1 MKLSKN
7 YSLKTLNS
15 FGVDVKA
22 KIYAESFSVD
32 DLKEVILANELSH
45 LKKFVLGGGSNIL
58 FVKNFDGIV
67 IKNSIP
73 GIKIISEDDKNV
85 IVESGAGVAWDE
97 LVQYCVDRNYGGIEN
112 LSLIPGSVGA
122 APIQNIG
129 AYGQELTNT
138 LSILSGIFIDT
149 GEEKIF
155 NNSECNFSYRNS
167 IFKNE
172 LKDKFIITS
181 VKLKLDKYS
190 QVNLTYNPV
199 KEGVEKRHIK
209 NPTIKDIREIVI
221 DIRKNK
227 LPDPNEIGN
236 AGSFFKNPV
245 ITLKKYDALKKVYS
259 DLYIFPVDE
268 NNVKVSAAR
277 LIEICEWKG
286 KRIGNVGT
294 YNKQPLVIVNYG
306 DATGDEVYGVALK
319 IKDDVNRV
327 FDIML
332 ENEVNII
339 N

>member
-7 YSLKTLNS
+7 YALKTLNT
-15 FGVDVKA
+15 FGVDVTA
-22 KIYAESFSVD
+22 KIYADVLSVD
-32 DLKEVILANELSH
+32 ELKEVMLANELSH
-45 LKKFVLGGGSNIL
+45 LKKLILGGGSNIL

-67 IKNSIP
+67 IKKSIP

-85 IVESGAGVAWDE
+85 IIESGAGVVWDE
-97 LVQYCVDRNYGGIEN
+97 LVKYCVDRNYGGIEN

-138 LSILSGIFIDT
+138 LFELNGIFIDT

-155 NNSECNFSYRNS
+155 NNSECKFSYRNS

-172 LKDKFIITS
+172 LKDKFIITF
-181 VKLKLDKYS
+181 VKLKLDKNS
-190 QVNLTYNPV
+190 QVNLTYDPV

-245 ITLKKYDALKKVYS
+245 ITKKKYKVLKKV
-259 DLYIFPVDE
+259 
-268 NNVKVSAAR
+268 
-277 LIEICEWKG
+277 
-286 KRIGNVGT
+286 
-294 YNKQPLVIVNYG
+294 
-306 DATGDEVYGVALK
+306 
-319 IKDDVNRV
+319 
-327 FDIML
+327 
-332 ENEVNII
+332 
-339 N
+339 

>member
-15 FGVDVKA
+15 FSVDVKT
-22 KIYAESFSVD
+22 KIYTNVFSVD
-32 DLKEVILANELSH
+32 ELKEVILANELSH
-45 LKKFVLGGGSNIL
+45 LKKFILGGGSNIL
-58 FVKNFDGIV
+58 FTKDFDGIV

-73 GIKIISEDDKNV
+73 GIKINSEDDKNV
-85 IVESGAGVAWDE
+85 IVESGAGVIWDE
-97 LVQYCVDRNYGGIEN
+97 LVQYCVDRNYSGIEN

-129 AYGQELTNT
+129 AYGQELKNT
-138 LSILSGIFIDT
+138 LFELSGIIIET

-155 NNSECNFSYRNS
+155 DNSECKFSYRNS

-172 LKDKFIITS
+172 LKDKLIITF
-181 VKLKLDKYS
+181 VKLKLDKNPKI
-190 QVNLTYNPV
+190 NLTYNPV
-199 KEGVEKRHIK
+199 KEEVEKRHIQ
-209 NPTIKDIREIVI
+209 NPTIKDIREII
-221 DIRKNK
+221 IGIRKNK

-245 ITLKKYDALKKVYS
+245 ITIEKYNALKKVYP
-259 DLYIFPVDE
+259 DLNYFPVDE

-294 YNKQPLVIVNYG
+294 YNKQPLVIINFG
-306 DATGDEVYGVALK
+306 DASGEEIYAIAMK
-319 IKDDVNRV
+319 IKDEVKKR
-327 FDIML
+327 FDISL
-332 ENEVNII
+332 ENEVNVL
-339 N
+339 

>member
-15 FGVDVKA
+15 FSVDVKT
-22 KIYAESFSVD
+22 KIYTNVFSVAE
-32 DLKEVILANELSH
+32 LKEVILANEISH
-45 LKKFVLGGGSNIL
+45 LKKFILGGGSNIL
-58 FVKNFDGIV
+58 FTKDFDGIV

-73 GIKIISEDDKNV
+73 GIKIISEDDNNV
-85 IVESGAGVAWDE
+85 IVESGAGVIWDE

-129 AYGQELTNT
+129 AYGQELKNT
-138 LSILSGIFIDT
+138 LFELSGIIIET
-149 GEEKIF
+149 GEDKIF
-155 NNSECNFSYRNS
+155 DNSECKFSYRNS

-181 VKLKLDKYS
+181 VKLKLDKNPLI
-190 QVNLTYNPV
+190 NLTYNPV
-199 KEGVEKRHIK
+199 KEGVEKRHIQ

-227 LPDPNEIGN
+227 LPDPDEIGN

-245 ITLKKYDALKKVYS
+245 ITIEKYDALKKVYS
-259 DLYIFPVDE
+259 DLNYFPVDE

-306 DATGDEVYGVALK
+306 DASGEEIYAIAMK
-319 IKDDVNRV
+319 IKDEVKKR
-327 FDIML
+327 FDISL
-332 ENEVNII
+332 ENEVNVL
-339 N
+339 

>member
-1 MKLSKN
+1 MKLSKH

-22 KIYAESFSVD
+22 KIYAELFSVD
-32 DLKEVILANELSH
+32 ELKEVILANELSH
-45 LKKFVLGGGSNIL
+45 LKKFILGGGSNIL

-85 IVESGAGVAWDE
+85 IVESGAGVVWDE
-97 LVQYCVDRNYGGIEN
+97 FVQYCVDRNYGGIEN
-112 LSLIPGSVGA
+112 LSIIPGSVGA

-138 LSILSGIFIDT
+138 LFELNGIFIDT
-149 GEEKIF
+149 AAEKIF
-155 NNSECNFSYRNS
+155 NNSECKFSYRNS

-172 LKDKFIITS
+172 LKNKFIITS
-181 VKLKLDKYS
+181 VKLKLYKNS
-190 QVNLTYNPV
+190 QVNLTYYPV

-245 ITLKKYDALKKVYS
+245 ITIKKYDALKKVYS
-259 DLYIFPVDE
+259 DLTYFPVDE
-268 NNVKVSAAR
+268 NN
-277 LIEICEWKG
+277 
-286 KRIGNVGT
+286 
-294 YNKQPLVIVNYG
+294 
-306 DATGDEVYGVALK
+306 
-319 IKDDVNRV
+319 
-327 FDIML
+327 
-332 ENEVNII
+332 
-339 N
+339 

>member
-15 FGVDVKA
+15 FGVDIKA
-22 KIYAESFSVD
+22 KIYADVFSVD
-32 DLKEVILANELSH
+32 ELKEVMLANELSN
-45 LKKFVLGGGSNIL
+45 LKKLILGGGSNIL

-73 GIKIISEDDKNV
+73 GIKIISEDDKNM
-85 IVESGAGVAWDE
+85 IVESGAGVVWDE

-138 LSILSGIFIDT
+138 LFELNGIFIDT

-155 NNSECNFSYRNS
+155 NNSECKFSYRSS

-172 LKDKFIITS
+172 FKNKFIITS
-181 VKLKLDKYS
+181 VKLKLDKNS
-190 QVNLTYNPV
+190 QVNLTYDPV

-209 NPTIKDIREIVI
+209 NPTIKNIREIVI

-245 ITLKKYDALKKVYS
+245 ITKKKYKVLKKVYS
-259 DLYIFPVDE
+259 DLNYFPVDR

-306 DATGDEVYGVALK
+306 DATGEEIYAMAMK
-319 IKDDVNRV
+319 IKDEIKKR
-327 FDIML
+327 FDITL
-332 ENEVNII
+332 ENEVNVL
-339 N
+339 

>member
-1 MKLSKN
+1 MTAVKN
-7 YSLKTLNS
+7 ISLKNLNT
-15 FGVDVKA
+15 FGVDVKS
-22 KIYAESFSVD
+22 KYFVEIYSEEE
-32 DLKEVILANELSH
+32 LKQALNSEKYSNYQ
-45 LKKFVLGGGSNIL
+45 KFILGGGSNIL
-58 FVKNFDGIV
+58 FTKNFDGIV

-73 GIKIISEDDKNV
+73 GIKIISEGDKN
-85 IVESGAGVAWDE
+85 IIIESGAGVVWDE

-138 LSILSGIFIDT
+138 LFELNGILIET

-155 NNSECNFSYRNS
+155 NNSECKFSYRNS

-172 LKDKFIITS
+172 LKDKFIITF
-181 VKLKLDKYS
+181 VKLKLAKNP

-199 KEGVEKRHIK
+199 KEEAEKRHIQ
-209 NPTIKDIREIVI
+209 NPTIKDIRKIVI

-259 DLYIFPVDE
+259 DLTYFPVDE

-294 YNKQPLVIVNYG
+294 YDKQPLVIVNFG
-306 DATGDEVYGVALK
+306 GASGAEVYAVAMK

-327 FDIML
+327 FGITL
-332 ENEVNII
+332 KNEVNII
-339 N
+339 